1 MDMPKLLPGQ
11 TCQIWTS
18 GPTGN
23 DAVKQFESSEY
34 LLESPNW
41 LSSGDALILNGDG
54 LLWRLSLAAATRLD
68 QIVITD
74 IPQLNNDHVL
84 DPDGEHIYLSAYDGQ
99 IYRADIHGGGAEL
112 ITTEPPAGGML
123 HYLHGVHP
131 SGQRLA
137 FIGLQPAPGNWWE
150 QANVFTVS
158 VNGDDYRQLTSGPGP
173 SDGCEYTPDGEW
185 LYFNTE
191 LFDGHAQIARIRP
204 DGSGL
209 EQLTFDEYVNWFP
222 HISPDGKWATYISFP
237 PGTAG
242 HPPNVWIDVKCVA
255 LDDWQSVT
263 TVDHLLG
270 GQGTLNT
277 NSWAPD
283 SSAFAYVSYPT
294 EPTD

>member
-11 TCQIWTS
+11 TCQIWTAGLS
-18 GPTGN
+18 GN
-23 DAVKQFESSEY
+23 DAVKQFESTEY

-41 LSSGDALILNGDG
+41 LSSGEALILNGDG
-54 LLWRLSLAAATRLD
+54 LLWRLSLAATTRLD

-99 IYRADIHGGGAEL
+99 LYRAAIDGGGAEL
-112 ITTEPPAGGML
+112 ITTGPSGAGMV

-137 FIGLQPAPGNWWE
+137 FIGLQPGPGNWWE
-150 QANVFTVS
+150 QANVFTMS
-158 VNGDDYRQLTSGPGP
+158 VNGDEYHQLTSGPGP
-173 SDGCEYTPDGEW
+173 SDGSEYTPDGEW

-204 DGSGL
+204 DGRGL
-209 EQLTFDEYVNWFP
+209 EQLTFDQYVNWFP

-237 PGTAG
+237 PGTLG
-242 HPPNVWIDVKCVA
+242 HPPNVWTDVKFVA
-255 LDDWQSVT
+255 LDDWRSAR
-263 TVDHLLG
+263 TVAHLLG

-294 EPTD
+294 EPTG